1 MSAIATSTDITFKG
15 KLKIGD
21 STSTKSVKDLS
32 GDNFENGEGVDTFGK
47 KLAAVYGS
55 DVGIVKATVQN
66 NTEYDI
72 D

>member
-1 MSAIATSTDITFKG
+1 MSAIATATDTAYKA

-21 STSTKSVKDLS
+21 STASKIVKDLTN
-32 GDNFENGEGVDTFGK
+32 DNFQNGEGVDSFGK

-55 DVGIVKATVQN
+55 DVGIVKATVSN

-72 D
+72 A